1 VKRNKKMSLNRET
14 LLWLDRASKDE
25 LRNAAGGQ
33 SATCQIPSI
42 CKACYTKIGYPTCYK
57 TCH

>member
-1 VKRNKKMSLNRET
+1 MSLNRET